1 MPLFKQWQDNKT
13 TISIWKIEEEED
25 FFLKNAGLKS
35 DKKFLH
41 RRLEHLASRYV
52 LLQFLPD
59 LSLDQIVISDSGK
72 PHAPGHPAY
81 FSISHSFPYAAVAIS
96 HDQETGIDIQVYQE
110 KILRLQHKFLSEQ
123 EQSLFENDPKKITL
137 AWTAKEAT
145 FKWYALGGV
154 DFIRHM
160 PISDLKLKGSHAH
173 LRMQFSKEHHHHDLT
188 LKGGMEDDFA
198 WAYL

>member
-1 MPLFKQWQDNKT
+1 MPLFKQWQDKNT
-13 TISIWKIEEEED
+13 TISIWKIEEEEN
-25 FFLKNAGLKS
+25 FFLKKAGLKS

-41 RRLEHLASRYV
+41 RRLEHLASRY
-52 LLQFLPD
+52 LLVQFLPD
-59 LSLDQIVISDSGK
+59 LVLDQIIISDSGK

-96 HDQETGIDIQVYQE
+96 HDQETGIDIQVYQD
-110 KILRLQHKFLSEQ
+110 KILRLQHKFLSDKEQ
-123 EQSLFENDPKKITL
+123 LLFENDPQKITL
-137 AWTAKEAT
+137 AWTAKEAA

-160 PISDLKLKGSHAH
+160 PINDLKLTGKMAD
-173 LRMQFSKEHHHHDLT
+173 LKMKFSKEHHDRELV